1 MNISRHAHERLCQRL
16 HPMPREKAA
25 ALLERLWQAGYDAT
39 PRELRTFNTIPMS
52 ADRKYRIVTYKH
64 RRWLLVLDVPK
75 DTLVTMWSKQ

>member
-1 MNISRHAHERLCQRL
+1 MNISQHAHERICQRL
-16 HPMPREKAA
+16 HPMRREDAQK
-25 ALLERLWQAGYDAT
+25 LLERLWKAGYDAT
-39 PRELRTFNTIPMS
+39 PRELLTFNTIPMS